1 MDEKDIYRQ
10 RRERMVENQ
19 IAGRGITDKR
29 VLEAMR
35 EVPRHE
41 FVTDHLKEEAYADH
55 PLPIGGGQTIS
66 QPYIVALMTE
76 HLRLRGNENVLEIG
90 TGSGY
95 QAAVLSELA
104 GVIHTIELRP
114 ELAER
119 AENTFREMGINNVHV
134 HVGDGTLG
142 WEDEAPYDGVIATAA
157 APKVPDAFFEQLKV
171 GGRIVIP
178 VGARWRQVLEVWTKT
193 DAGMEKEE
201 ILPVA
206 FVPLLGE
213 NGWQDSDF

>member
-1 MDEKDIYRQ
+1 
-10 RRERMVENQ
+10 MVENQ

>member
-1 MDEKDIYRQ
+1 
-10 RRERMVENQ
+10 MVENQ
-19 IAGRGITDKR
+19 IAGRGISDDR
-29 VLEAMR
+29 VLKAMR
-35 EVPRHE
+35 EVPRHK
-41 FVTDHLKEEAYADH
+41 FVPEHLRDEAYADH

-76 HLRLRGNENVLEIG
+76 RLGLTGDEKVLEIG

-95 QAAVLSELA
+95 QAAVLSKLA
-104 GVIHTIELRP
+104 GVVHTVELRP
-114 ELAER
+114 ELAES
-119 AENTFREMGINNVHV
+119 AGKTFREMGIENVIL

-142 WEDEAPYDGVIATAA
+142 WKKDAPYDGIITTAA
-157 APKVPDAFFEQLKV
+157 APKVPDAFFKQLKK

-178 VGARWRQVLEVWTKT
+178 VGARWRQVLELWTKT
-193 DAGMEKEE
+193 EEGMEKEE
-201 ILPVA
+201 VLPVA